1 MTQNNVYKVPDG
13 FFESVQAKVG
23 RQTRRITL
31 RRRRVAGVLGTALLL
46 AVVVVLGLQSGAPEE
61 DARIALSDQYIIES
75 YEADIFLNVFE
86 Y

>member
-13 FFESVQAKVG
+13 FFESVQTKVG

-46 AVVVVLGLQSGAPEE
+46 AVVVVLGLHSGAPEE

>member
-13 FFESVQAKVG
+13 FFESVQTKVG

-46 AVVVVLGLQSGAPEE
+46 AVVVMLGLHSGAPEE

>member
-1 MTQNNVYKVPDG
+1 MTQNNVYRVPDG
-13 FFESVQAKVG
+13 FVESVQTKVG

-46 AVVVVLGLQSGAPEE
+46 AVVVMLGLHSGAPEE

>member
-13 FFESVQAKVG
+13 FFESVQTKVG

>member
-46 AVVVVLGLQSGAPEE
+46 AVVVVLGLHSGAPEE

>member
-46 AVVVVLGLQSGAPEE
+46 AVVVMLGLHSGAPEE

>member
-13 FFESVQAKVG
+13 FFDSVQAKVG

-46 AVVVVLGLQSGAPEE
+46 AVVVVLGLHSGAPEE

>member
-1 MTQNNVYKVPDG
+1 MTQNNVYKGPDG
-13 FFESVQAKVG
+13 FFESVQTKVG
-23 RQTRRITL
+23 RQTHRITL

-46 AVVVVLGLQSGAPEE
+46 AVVVVLGLHSGAPEE

>member
-13 FFESVQAKVG
+13 FFESVQTKVG
-23 RQTRRITL
+23 RQMRRITL

-46 AVVVVLGLQSGAPEE
+46 VVVTVLGLHSGAPEE

>member
-46 AVVVVLGLQSGAPEE
+46 AVVVILGLHSGAPEE

>member
-1 MTQNNVYKVPDG
+1 MTRNNVYKVPDG

-23 RQTRRITL
+23 RQAHRITL

-46 AVVVVLGLQSGAPEE
+46 AVVVVLGLHSGAPEE

>member
-13 FFESVQAKVG
+13 FFESVQTKVG

-46 AVVVVLGLQSGAPEE
+46 AVVVILGLHSGAPEE

>member
-1 MTQNNVYKVPDG
+1 MTRNNVYKVPDG

-46 AVVVVLGLQSGAPEE
+46 AVVVVLGLHSGATEE

>member
-1 MTQNNVYKVPDG
+1 M
-13 FFESVQAKVG
+13 QAKVG

-46 AVVVVLGLQSGAPEE
+46 AVVVMLGLHSGAPEE
-61 DARIALSDQYIIES
+61 DARIAISDQYIIES

>member
-46 AVVVVLGLQSGAPEE
+46 AVVVVLGLHPGAPEE
-61 DARIALSDQYIIES
+61 DARVALSDQYIIES